1 MVDGSTVPNVCFA
14 DHAATFLW
22 LIPCSWGSILDTF
35 SRRRLSLYDLGNTPD
50 ILLDHKTQVLASVEI
65 QYGGRFLVHPSPDG
79 LALRIFVLASET
91 IEDEHDLATFADVPT
106 WDYRFQVYEIYPHHD
121 HPQFVLLSDWLLV
134 QPMNSG
140 THLYSINLNR
150 IVFKFGDVLKVWDF
164 VAETSAMWRVPD
176 THLRKI
182 IIAGDAIILLGNAG
196 VSVWNIPPLLPHD
209 REHTTLPHADIPI
222 LNPLFRIDY
231 PEWMPPLDYESVIQR
246 PGDWYAEPWCYDIV
260 TPSELGFEISRYRV
274 IFNMDMT
281 AGTIK
286 KTAGFELVTGTKRIL
301 TTSLSPIACV
311 TTS

>member
-1 MVDGSTVPNVCFA
+1 
-14 DHAATFLW
+14 
-22 LIPCSWGSILDTF
+22 
-35 SRRRLSLYDLGNTPD
+35 
-50 ILLDHKTQVLASVEI
+50 
-65 QYGGRFLVHPSPDG
+65 
-79 LALRIFVLASET
+79 
-91 IEDEHDLATFADVPT
+91 
-106 WDYRFQVYEIYPHHD
+106 
-121 HPQFVLLSDWLLV
+121 
-134 QPMNSG
+134 
-140 THLYSINLNR
+140 
-150 IVFKFGDVLKVWDF
+150 
-164 VAETSAMWRVPD
+164 MWRVPD